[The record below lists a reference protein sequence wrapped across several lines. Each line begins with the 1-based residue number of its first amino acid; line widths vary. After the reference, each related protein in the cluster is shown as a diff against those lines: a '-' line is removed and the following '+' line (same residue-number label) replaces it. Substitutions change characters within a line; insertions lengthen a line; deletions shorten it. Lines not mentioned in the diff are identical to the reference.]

1 MFSLEGHTAIVTGGG
16 LRKRER
22 KQLHRQGIAVARRTA
37 VWRMRGL
44 AARWGMRAAGEPDLP
59 VNRPYAGWA
68 SHLTP
73 GQARSRLGVATWRGI
88 ARVAFVIDPCVPNGV
103 TGSSES
109 PMRIMCYRYNLHE
122 RPPDRMSCESWGG
135 TGWNLFPSSV
145 SKPKLRIE

>member
-59 VNRPYAGWA
+59 GDPAVRGMGLAPDPRSSQEPALRGDVARNRPRR
-68 SHLTP
+68 LRP
-73 GQARSRLGVATWRGI
+73 ERSNRLFGVAH
-88 ARVAFVIDPCVPNGV
+88 ADHVL
-103 TGSSES
+103 S
-109 PMRIMCYRYNLHE
+109 L
-122 RPPDRMSCESWGG
+122 
-135 TGWNLFPSSV
+135 V
-145 SKPKLRIE
+145 SA